1 MTKTTLR
8 TGRNRAIH
16 RSSSATTVSSE
27 RLDRDHRFVWR
38 RTLPLLAVSVLAAS
52 TAHADPEVTLHEGR
66 RHNSLPDD
74 VAVRHRRLLVKSRF
88 EVAPLFESS
97 INADFQHTIGAGL
110 KLEYHLSDMFSIGVL
125 GVYSGSLHTGLVD
138 KIVNTLPDD
147 PTTTKEP
154 SKAQYLDHLNSI
166 PFHAAA
172 YASLTP
178 WYGKLA
184 AFSSA
189 FVAFDFYFQAGVAF
203 ASLKSNC
210 PNTVC
215 TDGHPGTSQMDN
227 GDTIPPDNDP
237 KNDPPLNGGSHLGL
251 YLGGGIHV
259 FLSDYLA
266 LDLTV
271 RDYAFSDNPSG
282 ADYNADQFV
291 GKSATL
297 GDDNR
302 FLHHLFFGAGLAI
315 MFPTTVKRTP

>member
-1 MTKTTLR
+1 MTKTILWIL
-8 TGRNRAIH
+8 GISALA
-16 RSSSATTVSSE
+16 SSA
-27 RLDRDHRFVWR
+27 
-38 RTLPLLAVSVLAAS
+38 AVAEP
-52 TAHADPEVTLHEGR
+52 TAGLGEGR
-66 RHNSLPDD
+66 RHNSLPND
-74 VAVRHRRLLVKSRF
+74 VAVRHRRLLVKKRF
-88 EVAPLFESS
+88 ELAPLFESS
-97 INADFQHTIGAGL
+97 INADFQHTLGAGL
-110 KLEYHLSDMFSIGVL
+110 KLEYHFTDMLSIGAV
-125 GVYSGSLHTGLVD
+125 GVYSGSLRTGLVD
-138 KIVNTLPDD
+138 KIVETLPDT
-147 PTTTKEP
+147 PNATKEP
-154 SKAQYLDHLNSI
+154 SKDQYLSHLNTI

-184 AFSSA
+184 AFSQA

-203 ASLKSNC
+203 AALSSNC
-210 PNTVC
+210 ADTVC
-215 TDGHPGTSQMDN
+215 TDRTPGKSRIDPST

-237 KNDPPLNGGSHLGL
+237 KNDPPLNSGNHVGL

-259 FLSDYLA
+259 FLSDFLA

-291 GKSATL
+291 GTSPTL

-315 MFPTTVKRTP
+315 MLPMKVKRTP